1 MPIPEAWI
9 GPRVPGGLRGQG
21 AQPARRYWAVG
32 HTELASWQ
40 DESEFVWAT
49 ARPEGRGTYWFLA
62 AESSAVKSM
71 RRMCVSGG
79 VPKADIS
86 FMGYWKQG
94 AATE

>member
-1 MPIPEAWI
+1 M
-9 GPRVPGGLRGQG
+9 G
-21 AQPARRYWAVG
+21 
-32 HTELASWQ
+32 
-40 DESEFVWAT
+40 SEMCI
-49 ARPEGRGTYWFLA
+49 RDRYWFLA